1 MKSEKCNL
9 GVNQCNTPN
18 MTLFKIGQSI
28 ENAMIAKD
36 MTLTQLAQATNYSED
51 LIRSMI
57 KGRRKAGLVAYEVV
71 AEYLNIQF
79 CMTIPIQEGRPKK
92 EINS

>member
-1 MKSEKCNL
+1 MKSEKCKL
-9 GVNQCNTPN
+9 GASQLNTPT

-28 ENAMIAKD
+28 ENAMNVKD
-36 MTLTQLAQATNYSED
+36 MTLSELAEATNYSED

-71 AEYLNIQF
+71 AEYLDIQF

-92 EINS
+92 ENNS